1 MKYRRFGKLGWDV
14 SSLGFGC
21 MRLPTKD
28 GVVDEAEAIRIIRYA
43 VDHSVNYFDTAY
55 GYHGGQSE
63 IVLGKALQDGYRQR
77 VKLVTKLP
85 TWMVETYEDF
95 DRLLNEQLSKLQVN
109 QLDLYLLHSLNKD
122 RWIKMRDLGV
132 IKWAEG
138 AMADG
143 KFQKLGFSFHD
154 DTEGFKDIVDDYD
167 GWAMAQIQHNYID
180 VENQAGTEGLQYGA
194 SKGLAMVIMEPILG
208 GRLANPPQQVQE
220 LWDTS
225 KVRRTPVDWAL
236 QWLWNQPEVSIAL
249 SGMSNME
256 QVQQNIASA
265 GNSGVGT
272 LNEEELTLVAEAR
285 ETYSQLCP
293 IPCTD
298 CKYCMPCPNGVN
310 IPRNFST
317 YNGAVM
323 YNQAENARR
332 GYQRIPGAERAS
344 ECIQCRQCED
354 LCPQQILIS
363 EWMPEVDAALGQ
375 GAPFACRPVN

>member
-95 DRLLNEQLSKLQVN
+95 DRLLNEQLSKLQVD

-154 DTEGFKDIVDDYD
+154 DTEGFKYIVDDYD

-332 GYQRIPGAERAS
+332 GYQRIPEAERAS